1 MTPVDGAIVLVYLAG
16 IVAIGILFRGRQE
29 NVRDYFTGHRGFRGA
44 AGLALVGLSIG
55 ATYFSGLSFVMY
67 PSIVYTHGV
76 TVLASLVCFPAA
88 YLVLRHW
95 FLPRYFAHAPGSPYE
110 IVERRFGR
118 PTRLTTSVLFV
129 LLRLCWM
136 AALIYAPVLVVMA
149 AGGLAAE
156 WFWPL
161 VLLVGL
167 SSTVYTV
174 VGGIRGVIITDALQF
189 LLILTV
195 LLVTIAYVALQIPLS
210 FGELREY
217 LRVNSNLLTL
227 NWSPDPTVVIT
238 VWAMGIGGSLQNLG
252 SFMADQMSLQRYL
265 AAGSATA
272 ATRAFGT
279 GMLATPL
286 VLVLLAAVGITL
298 GAWYSFHP
306 DPALPTSADKVFPHF
321 VATQLPAG
329 FTGLVVAAILAAT
342 MSSVT
347 SGINALSG
355 SLLSDFGDLGRNM
368 DPARLLRLARL
379 TSAALGLLAT
389 VSAGFMRNLG
399 SIFDIMNIF
408 FGVFLGPLLGCMA
421 CAVSGLRLKGFAVMS
436 GLVCG
441 CIAGVL
447 VVHLPIADLWVTA
460 VSSLVTI
467 TVAWMLSR
475 EAKRTLAARAERTSR
490 ASSRV

>member
-1 MTPVDGAIVLVYLAG
+1 MTPVDGAIVFVYLAA
-16 IVAIGILFRGRQE
+16 IVAVGIFSRGRQE
-29 NVRDYFTGHRGFRGA
+29 NVRDYFTGHHGFKGA
-44 AGLALVGLSIG
+44 FGLALVGLSIG
-55 ATYFSGLSFVMY
+55 ATFFSGLSFVMY

-95 FLPRYFAHAPGSPYE
+95 FLPRYFAHGPASPYE

-118 PTRLTTSVLFV
+118 PARLTTSALFV

-149 AGGLAAE
+149 AGGLGAE

-161 VLLVGL
+161 VLLIGL

-174 VGGIRGVIITDALQF
+174 VGGIRGVIVTDAIQF
-189 LLILTV
+189 ILILTV
-195 LLVTIAYVALQIPLS
+195 LVVTIAYVALRIPLS
-210 FGELREY
+210 FGEVREY
-217 LRVNSNLLTL
+217 LRTHSNLLTL
-227 NWSPDPTVVIT
+227 NWSLDPAVAIT
-238 VWAMGIGGSLQNLG
+238 VWAMGIGASLQNFG

-265 AAGSATA
+265 AAGSAPA
-272 ATRAFGT
+272 AARAFGT
-279 GMLATPL
+279 GMIATPL
-286 VLVLLAAVGITL
+286 VLILLAAVGITL

-306 DPALPTSADKVFPHF
+306 DPNLPSAADKVFPHF
-321 VATQLPAG
+321 VATQLPVG
-329 FTGLVVAAILAAT
+329 FTGVVVAAILAAT

-355 SLLSDFGDLGRNM
+355 SLLSDFGDLARRM
-368 DPARLLRLARL
+368 DPSRLLRLARL
-379 TSAALGLLAT
+379 TSAALGVLAT

-408 FGVFLGPLLGCMA
+408 FGVFLGPLLGCMV
-421 CAVSGLRLKGFAVMS
+421 CAVSGLRLKGTAVMA

-441 CIAGVL
+441 CFAGM
-447 VVHLPIADLWVTA
+447 VVVYLPVANLWVTA
-460 VSSLVTI
+460 LSSVV
-467 TVAWMLSR
+467 TVAVAW
-475 EAKRTLAARAERTSR
+475 LASAGGRPAPTPGGTRD
-490 ASSRV
+490 AI